1 MERAPAHPSLST
13 TQISA
18 APAAQTGMPPARR
31 PPHARLW
38 RWLPIRRL
46 AERHRPRLLRHLLGL
61 SAHDRYLRYGY
72 PASDERI
79 AAYVEHLDFA
89 RDELFGI
96 FDRRLQLVATSHLA
110 LAELDTEPVD
120 APGQG
125 SMIEFAV
132 SVRESARGRGYG
144 ARLFAHAVRHARNRS
159 IDRLMIHAL
168 SENTAMLRIA
178 RKAGAEVRRDGGEAE
193 AWLQL
198 PPHSLASRLEEV
210 LADRASALNYRLKVQ
225 ARQIGWLL
233 ALVQEVRRHFAR
245 RRTVASH

>member
-1 MERAPAHPSLST
+1 MSSPDSPQPKARAP
-13 TQISA
+13 
-18 APAAQTGMPPARR
+18 RR
-31 PPHARLW
+31 GLW
-38 RWLPIRRL
+38 HWLPIRRL
-46 AERHRPRLLRHLLGL
+46 GERHRPRLLRHLLGL
-61 SAHDRYLRYGY
+61 SAHDRYLRFGY

-79 AAYVEHLDFA
+79 VAYVAHLDFV

-110 LAELDTEPVD
+110 GADLSTEPGD
-120 APGQG
+120 APGG
-125 SMIEFAV
+125 GTMVEFAV
-132 SVRESARGRGYG
+132 SVREAARGRGYG

-168 SENTAMLRIA
+168 SENTAMLHIA
-178 RKAGAEVRRDGGEAE
+178 RRAGAEVRREGGEAE

-225 ARQIGWLL
+225 ARQIGWAL